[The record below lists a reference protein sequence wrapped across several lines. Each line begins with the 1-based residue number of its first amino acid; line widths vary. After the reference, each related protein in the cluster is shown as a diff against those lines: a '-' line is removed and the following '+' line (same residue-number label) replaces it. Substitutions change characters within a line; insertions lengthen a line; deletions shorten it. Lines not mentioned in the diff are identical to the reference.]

1 MDKIKFAKNF
11 RTKQKL
17 FNKIN
22 KTQKELSIGAVIPAA
37 VATAFSIINPLFLF
51 TLLIE
56 GVVVLPLVGFSQY
69 RKHEIVKECNNNSG
83 LPITYKDFKQM
94 LKSGELE
101 NLIQQVKVN
110 EQQEF
115 NEQYKNA
122 FIDVVEKS
130 KPYSINPTTKSTV
143 TSNNS
148 INYSSSI
155 NEEQGREL

>member
-11 RTKQKL
+11 RTKQEM
-17 FNKIN
+17 FIKIH
-22 KTQKELSIGAVIPAA
+22 KSQKELSIGATCLAA
-37 VATAFSIINPLFLF
+37 VSIAFSIINPLFLF

-69 RKHEIVKECNNNSG
+69 RKHEIVKECSNDCGN
-83 LPITYKDFKQM
+83 PISYKDFKQM

-101 NLIQQVKVN
+101 NLIQQVRVN

-115 NEQYKNA
+115 NEQYKNE

-130 KPYSINPTTKSTV
+130 KPYSGPST
-143 TSNNS
+143 SWIS
-148 INYSSSI
+148 RRS
-155 NEEQGREL
+155 